1 MNRKFVSN
9 YPALTISLYQDA
21 VACLILLPFVGG
33 RVLSVSSYEL
43 GQLVLLGAIFT
54 ALARTLFIRGM
65 LVVKAQ
71 LASVIACSE
80 PVYGILLALALLH
93 EIPSL
98 RELMRGGGNHQC
110 DCLRYFAVRR
120 THSWASL
127 TNVSSGPG
135 SRGRIIPSKAS
146 FLLPLLLGPLKLAV
160 MPYCRSTNIQPLS
173 ATENNG
179 RNGLR
184 QPLRALRPKCQTILI
199 PIFHDSSCTA
209 AGPLAL
215 SVIR

>member
-98 RELMRGGGNHQC
+98 RELMGGG
-110 DCLRYFAVRR
+110 
-120 THSWASL
+120 
-127 TNVSSGPG
+127 G
-135 SRGRIIPSKAS
+135 
-146 FLLPLLLGPLKLAV
+146 
-160 MPYCRSTNIQPLS
+160 
-173 ATENNG
+173 
-179 RNGLR
+179 
-184 QPLRALRPKCQTILI
+184 
-199 PIFHDSSCTA
+199 
-209 AGPLAL
+209 
-215 SVIR
+215 